1 VAQAWGACSLSVQTF
16 AILTISLLSW
26 HLRDGI
32 YGKSIHSPYGE
43 LFSGF
48 DFVFLPDGLVSSDS
62 FCFRWVRP
70 LATTR
75 DFLL

>member
-1 VAQAWGACSLSVQTF
+1 MGSMFSLCSTLCHTYYL
-16 AILTISLLSW
+16 AALLALF
-26 HLRDGI
+26 LRDGI